1 MSDLQ
6 PNQRYVLS
14 DIDIPFFRLIVIFV
28 KWSLAAIPAAI
39 ILTLILTLV
48 FGLLGTIFGPS
59 FMHMRGGPGI

>member
-6 PNQRYVLS
+6 PSPRYVLS

-39 ILTLILTLV
+39 IVTVVFWLFIGVLT
-48 FGLLGTIFGPS
+48 GIFGTS
-59 FMHMRGGPGI
+59 FHMRGPGI

>member
-6 PNQRYVLS
+6 PPSQRYVLS

-39 ILTLILTLV
+39 ILSLILTLV
-48 FGLLGTIFGPS
+48 FGLLGASIGPG
-59 FMHMRGGPGI
+59 FMHMRGPGI

>member
-6 PNQRYVLS
+6 PKPRYVLS

-39 ILTLILTLV
+39 ILSLILTLV
-48 FGLLGTIFGPS
+48 FGLLGTIFGPT

>member
-6 PNQRYVLS
+6 PTQRYVLS

-39 ILTLILTLV
+39 IVTVVFWLV
-48 FGLLGTIFGPS
+48 FGLLAAIFGGTG
-59 FMHMRGGPGI
+59 FMQMRGPGI

>member
-6 PNQRYVLS
+6 PSQRYVLS

-39 ILTLILTLV
+39 ILSLILTLV
-48 FGLLGTIFGPS
+48 FALLGAIIGPG